1 MDEILAYTV
10 LTIGGVFI
18 GLSTLIVV
26 NKAYRE
32 SVEAYR
38 RSRRRALEPLV
49 LSYAH
54 GDGSSSVA
62 DLGEITRRDRPVL
75 EEILLDHVQRVRGVE
90 HERLSAALDELGFTD
105 ASIAR
110 LRGKR
115 WWQRA
120 EAAEKLGLAR
130 AARAVPWLAAALADE
145 VSEVRMRAAKALGG
159 VGGAAPV
166 RDLIQA
172 LDQPN
177 RWSTIRI
184 ADILTGMGR
193 EVIEDLVAVFPRLTP
208 AGKLAALDIVGRI
221 RPLHVVPWLLGRVR
235 DPHLDV
241 RARACHALGCIG
253 DPEVT
258 PAMLAALEDAEW
270 PVRAMAAKA
279 LGRINNPEAIP
290 ALRLALR
297 DSEWWVRSNAAHA
310 LRAMG
315 SRGLDALEEALDDP
329 DRFARHQA
337 ILMLQEAGVVDG
349 HAEGLTLANDEGRS
363 TAERFLRRLIASGQ
377 TEHLNAL
384 AAEHPHG
391 EVRRALRAILSS
403 DPSELESPK

>member
-1 MDEILAYTV
+1 
-10 LTIGGVFI
+10 
-18 GLSTLIVV
+18 
-26 NKAYRE
+26 
-32 SVEAYR
+32 
-38 RSRRRALEPLV
+38 
-49 LSYAH
+49 
-54 GDGSSSVA
+54 
-62 DLGEITRRDRPVL
+62 VL

-105 ASIAR
+105 ASIRR
-110 LRGKR
+110 LRGRR

-130 AARAVPWLAAALADE
+130 AKRAVPWLAAALADDS
-145 VSEVRMRAAKALGG
+145 VEVRMRAAKALGG
-159 VGGAAPV
+159 MGSDAPA
-166 RDLIQA
+166 RDLMRA

-193 EVIEDLVAVFPRLTP
+193 DVIDDLVSTFPELSL
-208 AGKLAALDIVGRI
+208 AGRLAALDIVARI
-221 RPLHVVPWLLGRVR
+221 APLHVVPWLLGRLR
-235 DPHLDV
+235 DPNVDV
-241 RARACHALGCIG
+241 RARACNALGCIG

-258 PAMLAALEDAEW
+258 PAVLAALEDAAW

-279 LGRINNPEAIP
+279 LGRINNPGAIP
-290 ALRLALR
+290 ALALALR
-297 DSEWWVRSNAAHA
+297 DSEWWVRSNAARA

-315 SRGLDALEEALDDP
+315 SRGLAALEEALDDP

-349 HAEGLTLANDEGRS
+349 HAEGLTLADDESRS
-363 TAERFLRRLIASGQ
+363 VAERFLRRLIASGQ
-377 TEHLNAL
+377 TQHLSAL

-391 EVRRALRAILSS
+391 EVRRALKAILSS
-403 DPSELESPK
+403 GPPGLEAPQ